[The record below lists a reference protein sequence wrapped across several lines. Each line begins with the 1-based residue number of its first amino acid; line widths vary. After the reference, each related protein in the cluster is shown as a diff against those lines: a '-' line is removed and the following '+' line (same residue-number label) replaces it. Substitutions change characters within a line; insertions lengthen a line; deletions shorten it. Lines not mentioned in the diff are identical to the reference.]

1 MSAASRS
8 RSAAYSSRAIPA
20 ASSGRRCAR
29 AGNAGH
35 AANADPGAGA
45 TAAAASDAPT
55 TKAVNPAAMKEWIVE
70 VQAVV
75 AADGPSLERQLRAE
89 QKKLEPLESKH
100 RELQDRATYLAS
112 SYTTSTD
119 SFGRTTRTP
128 RFSLREITDAK
139 GAAKKA
145 LEEARDVKIVI
156 ARLNRELKGV
166 TTQRTVTGT
175 LVDLNIP
182 VTMNVEGTALVA
194 MVDPLQPGTKVKV
207 TGGPLYEKGMLTI
220 KLRSLTAAE

>member
-1 MSAASRS
+1 M
-8 RSAAYSSRAIPA
+8 
-20 ASSGRRCAR
+20 
-29 AGNAGH
+29 
-35 AANADPGAGA
+35 ANADPAPGA
-45 TAAAASDAPT
+45 TAAAARDAPT
-55 TKAVNPAAMKEWIVE
+55 PKAVNPEAMKEWLVE
-70 VQAVV
+70 VQAVA

-89 QKKLEPLESKH
+89 QKKLEPLETKH
-100 RELQDRATYLAS
+100 LELQDRATYLAS
-112 SYTTSTD
+112 SYPTSTD

-128 RFSLREITDAK
+128 RFSLREITEAK

-145 LEEARDVKIVI
+145 LEEVRDVKIVI

-194 MVDPLQPGTKVKV
+194 MVDPLQPGAKVKV

-220 KLRSLTAAE
+220 KLRSLTPAE